1 MIKFQETKTL
11 VTKPNNNSANCIAP
25 NIIYGC
31 FGGCVNTYC
40 YMSRYNDTRVF
51 VNTNVNQIFQ
61 SVVEWE
67 KDFVKVPDQQDPIYT
82 MVDIA

>member
-1 MIKFQETKTL
+1 MIKKQTTKTL

-40 YMSRYNDTRVF
+40 YF
-51 VNTNVNQIFQ
+51 NVYYRLIVHDN
-61 SVVEWE
+61 SVTYC
-67 KDFVKVPDQQDPIYT
+67 FI
-82 MVDIA
+82 I